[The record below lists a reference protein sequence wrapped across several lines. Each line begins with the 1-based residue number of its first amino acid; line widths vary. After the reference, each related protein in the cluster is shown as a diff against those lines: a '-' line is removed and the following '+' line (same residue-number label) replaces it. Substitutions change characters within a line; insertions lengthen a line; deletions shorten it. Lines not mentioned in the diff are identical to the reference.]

1 MVYNSLA
8 AKESLKTGLA
18 MSLACGIA
26 LALGWENPYWAC
38 IAVAVVSMPT
48 VGESLN
54 KSALRLG
61 GTLVGGLVGL
71 LSLGLFG
78 QDRFAF
84 TLFMSLYIGWCAY
97 RITVTRS
104 VYFWFIS
111 GYVALLIA
119 AAGVG
124 NSSHH
129 AFYTAMLRVQETG
142 LGILVYALVS
152 VFVWPQRCSDDLKLV
167 VRNLVGVE
175 AKTLEHYFSLL
186 RQEDDGER
194 ARRWYGMENQL
205 VGQLMRRLDAA
216 ETEQYEI
223 HEARH
228 WWRHLLRTSQNLMET
243 MEIWR
248 ETFPEL
254 RCIDLNAVLP
264 DLPEIERA
272 LQARFRH
279 LIALADGAQPQEPSP
294 MVALTINQDRL
305 REMPH
310 LQQAA
315 VLTLQTTVLEIGT
328 LTDRLVTCMRGIKEK
343 RRCRADI
350 PDADVSTVARQADPD
365 SLMAFFRGMASVWIS
380 TMVWIFFDP
389 PGHMM
394 LVVFTGIHTLMGVM
408 SPQMPWAK
416 FILANTMGVV
426 IAALLYVF
434 ILPQLSGYLELSILF
449 FVLTTLIYYI
459 FWNPRLTMLKFSAI
473 VPFVML
479 TNIQNHQTYSIITF
493 CGSAMAMLLS
503 LPLAA
508 MASNGVCSLRPEK
521 MFLRLGT
528 RYFRQALALM
538 ATFETPKKS
547 GWSTKTTASVLSAM
561 QTSVGKIGGW
571 ANGVEYKV
579 LPEHAPQQAVA
590 MVASLN
596 TLTYRFLFFAAAQQ
610 ERTPSWPAFDA
621 ALEAWRVVIQDVLG
635 QWSARAMQQEREDAL
650 HRRLAR
656 ERVRLEKTSEATF
669 EQVTGA
675 LTPAQYTRAYRLLGG
690 YRGLYDALVA
700 HAALAAAFDWDAWR
714 ESRF

>member
-1 MVYNSLA
+1 MVYHRLA
-8 AKESLKTGLA
+8 ARESIKTGLA
-18 MSLACGIA
+18 MALACGIA
-26 LALGWENPYWAC
+26 LALGWENPYWAA

-61 GTLVGGLVGL
+61 GTVVGGLVGL

-84 TLFMSLYIGWCAY
+84 TLFMSLYVGWCAY
-97 RITVTRS
+97 RITVTRA

-124 NSSHH
+124 SSSHQ

-142 LGILVYALVS
+142 LGILVYAFVS
-152 VFVWPQRCSDDLKLV
+152 VFVWPQRCLDDLKLV

-175 AKTLEHYFSLL
+175 AKTLAQYFTLL
-186 RQEDDGER
+186 RQEEAGDR
-194 ARRWYGMENQL
+194 TASWYAMENQL
-205 VGQLMRRLDAA
+205 VGQLARRLDAA
-216 ETEQYEI
+216 EMEQFEI
-223 HEARH
+223 REVRH
-228 WWRHLLRTSQNLMET
+228 WWRRLLRTAQDLMEA

-254 RCIDLNAVLP
+254 RRIDLDAVLP
-264 DLPEIERA
+264 DLPEVERS
-272 LQARFRH
+272 LQARFRQVV
-279 LIALADGAQPQEPSP
+279 ALADGGQPQEPLP
-294 MVALTINQDRL
+294 APALPIDQDRL
-305 REMPH
+305 RALPH

-315 VLTLQTTVLEIGT
+315 VLTLQATVLEIGA

-343 RRCRADI
+343 RPQGADA
-350 PDADVSTVARQADPD
+350 PDADVSAVGRQADPD
-365 SLMAFFRGMASVWIS
+365 SFMAFLRGMAAVWLSTLVWIA
-380 TMVWIFFDP
+380 FDP

-408 SPQMPWAK
+408 SPQMRWAK

-426 IAALLYVF
+426 IAAVLYVF
-434 ILPQLSGYLELSILF
+434 VMPQLSGYMELSVLL
-449 FVLTTLIYYI
+449 FVLTSVIYYV
-459 FWNPRLTMLKFSAI
+459 FWDPRLTMLKFSAI
-473 VPFVML
+473 VPFIML
-479 TNIQNHQTYSIITF
+479 TNIQNHQVYNMISY
-493 CGSAMAMLLS
+493 CSSATAMLLS

-521 MFLRLGT
+521 MFVRLGS

-538 ATFETPKKS
+538 ATFATPRKS
-547 GWSTKTTASVLSAM
+547 GWPGKTSASVLSAM
-561 QTSVGKIGGW
+561 QASVGKIGGW
-571 ANGVEYKV
+571 ANGVDYKL
-579 LPEHAPQQAVA
+579 LPQQAPQQAVA

-596 TLTYRFLFFAAAQQ
+596 TLTYRFLFFAAAQP

-621 ALEAWRVVIQDVLG
+621 ALEAWRAAIEDVLR
-635 QWSARAMQQEREDAL
+635 QWAARPMQQARECALHGRLAQARAQ
-650 HRRLAR
+650 
-656 ERVRLEKTSEATF
+656 LENASEASF
-669 EQVTGA
+669 EQIEGA
-675 LTPAQYTRAYRLLGG
+675 FTPAQYTRAYRLLGG

-714 ESRF
+714 ESRL